1 MVGTLKDEEL
11 ARTALEID
19 PDRSNVILIIGTKG
33 SGKSEAARMIF
44 DAWPYDRVVVDV
56 TGDARPEDPEAL
68 VLTVPFPSQ
77 LPEGEDG
84 ARVTAWARIDPRSA
98 TYRATKPGESGDQD
112 AALALGLYPRRRKV
126 LVWVDEFAELATA
139 SAIEPNTKL
148 GLISSRHYSLSLLL
162 PAPRP
167 ARIPVLSIAQA
178 DLILIFETP
187 RRDDRKI
194 LADNM
199 GFPFNLFEKAYAAN
213 RLRGSHALLLWDKR
227 QRRLFDL
234 PPLPLAQSHGPRA

>member
-1 MVGTLKDEEL
+1 MPTLEDEKL
-11 ARTALEID
+11 ARAALEID
-19 PDRSNVILIIGTKG
+19 ADRSNVILIIGTKG

-44 DAWPYDRVVVDV
+44 DGWPYDRVVIDV
-56 TGDARPEDPEAL
+56 TGDARPDDPETL
-68 VLTVPFPSQ
+68 ILTAPFPSQ

-84 ARVTAWARIDPRSA
+84 NRVTAWARVDPRSP
-98 TYRATKPGESGDQD
+98 TYSEDQD
-112 AALALGLYPRRRKV
+112 AALALGLYPRHRKI

-139 SAIEPNTKL
+139 STIPPNTKL
-148 GLISSRHYSLSLLL
+148 GLVSSRHYSLSLLL
-162 PAPRP
+162 PCPRP

-178 DLILIFETP
+178 DLIMIFETP

-199 GFPFNLFEKAYAAN
+199 GFPFNRFEKAYAAN

-234 PPLPLAQSHGPRA
+234 PPLPLPRSHGPRA